1 MSRLATLDP
10 AALTPEQK
18 QVYDQIARQHAQVRG
33 PWQIELRIP
42 DVAHAYHSLYERL
55 CVHPKIGRRL
65 FELMV
70 IVVARHWTAQFMWA
84 AHERLAL
91 EHGIAREIVD
101 AIHAGRTPTFR
112 EDDERLVYEVTRE
125 LLEQRRLGQAT
136 YDRALAAFG
145 EEQLVEL
152 IAGAGTYVS
161 LALQLVAFDWTPP
174 AGGRTLS
181 EAGG

>member
-18 QVYDQIARQHAQVRG
+18 KVYDHIAQQHAQVRG

-42 DVAHAYHSLYERL
+42 EVAQAYHRLYERL

-70 IVVARHWTAQFMWA
+70 IVVAQHWSAQFMWS

-91 EHGIAREIVD
+91 EYGIAREIVD
-101 AIHAGRTPTFR
+101 AVRAGQPPAFR
-112 EDDERLVYEVTRE
+112 EPDERLVYELTRE
-125 LLEQRRLGQAT
+125 LLVERRLGQAT

-152 IAGAGTYVS
+152 ITGAGTYVS
-161 LALQLVAFDWTPP
+161 LALQLVAFDWTP
-174 AGGRTLS
+174 
-181 EAGG
+181 